1 MEYKQI
7 GDAVLI
13 NGDCEEYIKQIPDN
27 CITLIHTDP
36 PYIIHSSG
44 AIGSFMESKGGRK
57 FYDNIINADI
67 SDGFNMD
74 VMMLE
79 FERAKT

>member
-36 PYIIHSSG
+36 PYIIHS
-44 AIGSFMESKGGRK
+44 
-57 FYDNIINADI
+57 
-67 SDGFNMD
+67 
-74 VMMLE
+74 
-79 FERAKT
+79 